1 VQGLY
6 SLLRFDLVDLFTDP
20 LTVQQVRLCTAITWC
35 IAVVIIAVVGLR

>member
-1 VQGLY
+1 VQPGWGG
-6 SLLRFDLVDLFTDP
+6 VCCDLFADP